1 MRSLSLHWCWESMT
15 RIVNLLFC
23 KKVSVEWKLRV
34 RYQIFDWN
42 IDHSYKSSINSY
54 KSINNEKYNEY
65 MNVLTTNLEFLWYLV
80 HICKTLNI
88 NKEVRILGFYL
99 IKIDSKITTKQ
110 VIIKHSRSLNIWNNK
125 LDASQDIIFSS
136 EYGLEMILVS

>member
-1 MRSLSLHWCWESMT
+1 MT
-15 RIVNLLFC
+15 RILNLLFY

-34 RYQIFDWN
+34 RYNIFN
-42 IDHSYKSSINSY
+42 RIFIDHSYKSSINSY

-88 NKEVRILGFYL
+88 NKEVSVLEIYL